1 MEERPPFLNTLPQV
15 LGNYAQRD
23 GARFHMPGH
32 KGRGLDGFFREE
44 LSGWDVTELGGM
56 DDLHAARGILART
69 ADKYRKAYGAEHSF
83 LSVGGS
89 TAAIEAMLLSL
100 DRSERLLVCRDCHR
114 SVIGGAI
121 LSGIR
126 TEFFTTPFDDT
137 FGAPSLP
144 DAALVEQELRRT
156 GATAVFIT
164 SPNVYGFTA
173 DLPAIADVCR
183 KHGALLLVDAAHGA
197 HFPFSEKLP
206 ATPAGEADLW
216 CHSQH
221 KTMNALTQAATLHLS
236 DCRIAP
242 ETVQRQ
248 LALIE
253 TSSPSY
259 LLLASLDW
267 ALYTAQRQDWNAHA
281 AHMAAYARVI
291 GGMAGLSAAA
301 ALSGAKDHDATR
313 LLIDVTGRGITGR
326 QAQAALEAQNVF
338 VETADERRLV
348 LITTPADDPA
358 WYPQLLDALQRLP
371 YQKRRIVQSVNP
383 WTPPERALPLREAA
397 FAAQEPCEIAAAA
410 GRVAGTVVNAYP
422 QQMPLLLPGE
432 RVRPADAERL
442 LSAVRTGRT
451 FHGVRD
457 GRISVLKEGAL

>member
-1 MEERPPFLNTLPQV
+1 
-15 LGNYAQRD
+15 
-23 GARFHMPGH
+23 
-32 KGRGLDGFFREE
+32 
-44 LSGWDVTELGGM
+44 M

-121 LSGIR
+121 LSGIW

-144 DAALVEQELRRT
+144 DAALVERELCRT
-156 GATAVFIT
+156 GATAIFIT

-242 ETVQRQ
+242 ETVQRR

-281 AHMAAYARVI
+281 AHMAAYAKVI
-291 GGMAGLSAAA
+291 GGMAGLSE
-301 ALSGAKDHDATR
+301 
-313 LLIDVTGRGITGR
+313 VTGRLIRNLSKGYR
-326 QAQAALEAQNVF
+326 QRVGVAQALCGDPPVI
-338 VETADERRLV
+338 VLDEPTVGL
-348 LITTPADDPA
+348 DPR
-358 WYPQLLDALQRLP
+358 Q
-371 YQKRRIVQSVNP
+371 I
-383 WTPPERALPLREAA
+383 RE
-397 FAAQEPCEIAAAA
+397 F
-410 GRVAGTVVNAYP
+410 R
-422 QQMPLLLPGE
+422 
-432 RVRPADAERL
+432 DL
-442 LSAVRTGRT
+442 LSDLSKEHTIILSSHILSEVQEVGLAWHGEAPLGREC
-451 FHGVRD
+451 
-457 GRISVLKEGAL
+457 LEEL

>member
-1 MEERPPFLNTLPQV
+1 MEERPPILNTLPQV

-121 LSGIR
+121 LSGIW

-144 DAALVEQELRRT
+144 DAALVERELCRT

-242 ETVQRQ
+242 ETVQRR

-281 AHMAAYARVI
+281 AHMAAYAKVI

-348 LITTPADDPA
+348 LITTPADEPA

-383 WTPPERALPLREAA
+383 WTPPERVLPLREAA

-410 GRVAGTVVNAYP
+410 GRVVGTVVNAYP

-442 LSAVRTGRT
+442 LSAVRAGRT
-451 FHGVRD
+451 FYGVRD
-457 GRISVLKEGAL
+457 GRISVLKEGDL